1 MKSVLG
7 WCRGLRL
14 PYFAVLASGGDF
26 SVYIFPMTGKVNREV
41 IVATAEK
48 EKVAEIASHHQRE
61 DFPPLPD
68 DPPIWEEHRHYTIS
82 SAHAQ

>member
-14 PYFAVLASGGDF
+14 PYFAILASGGDF
-26 SVYIFPMTGKVNREV
+26 SVYIFHMTGKVNREV

-61 DFPPLPD
+61 DFSPLPD
-68 DPPIWEEHRHYTIS
+68 DPPMWEEHRHYTIS